1 VTLQTLDADLAALAE
16 ARDAARR
23 AKAAFDAFA
32 GATQEEIDRIV
43 AAMAAAAAAAAKDLA
58 RLAVDETGYGV
69 YEDKI
74 LKNLYNAD
82 FCAKSMVGMRTKGV
96 LWIDEPGRMTA
107 IGAPVGVIAAIIPV
121 TNPTS
126 TVIYKCLAAVKAG
139 NAVVHAPHPRA
150 VKCCSLTAQ
159 IMGDAAVKAGAPKDL
174 IQCLTRA
181 SIEATGELMRSPET
195 ALIMA
200 TGGAGMVRAA
210 YQAGKPC
217 LAVGAGNVPVYVHS
231 SVPNIDEAA
240 LMVVTSK
247 SFDNGTA
254 CVAEQTVVI
263 DAAIYDA
270 AIAAFQA
277 RGTAMLNKEEQ
288 ARLAAIIFDERGGL
302 RADNVGQSATTLAQR
317 AGISVPAGTRVLG
330 AELDVVGRSDMLSAE
345 ILGPVLSFYRANSL
359 EQGIDWCRQIL
370 AFGGEGHTLGIHAGD
385 PDVVARLSELPA
397 SRIPVNTPSLFGG
410 MGYSTEIGPSFMLGT
425 GTWSGSI
432 TSDNVSPLHLINIK
446 RVAYESRP
454 WRGLYGEDVP
464 AHIGTAP

>member
-1 VTLQTLDADLAALAE
+1 LSLIAMDEDLAALAE
-16 ARDAARR
+16 ARNAARQ
-23 AKAAFDAFA
+23 AKVALDAFA
-32 GATQEEIDRIV
+32 GATQEEIDAIV
-43 AAMAAAAAAAAKDLA
+43 AAMARAAGTAAAELA

-74 LKNLYNAD
+74 LKNRYNAE
-82 FCAKSMVGMRTKGV
+82 FVAASMVGMRTKGV
-96 LWIDEPGRMTA
+96 LWVDEPGRMTA
-107 IGAPVGVIAAIIPV
+107 IGSPVGVIAAIIPV

-126 TVIYKCLAAVKAG
+126 TVIFKSLAAVKSG

-150 VKCCSLTAQ
+150 VRCCARTSAV
-159 IMGDAAVKAGAPKDL
+159 MAEAAVKAGAPRDL
-174 IQCLTRA
+174 VQCLERA
-181 SIEATGELMRSPET
+181 SIAATGELMRHQDI

-217 LAVGAGNVPVYVHS
+217 LAVGAGNVPVYIHR
-231 SVPNIDEAA
+231 SVPDLDEAA

-254 CVAEQTVVI
+254 CVAEQTVVLDSTI
-263 DAAIYDA
+263 AEAGL
-270 AIAAFQA
+270 AAFTKH
-277 RGTAMLNKEEQ
+277 GTAMLNREDQ
-288 ARLAAIIFDERGGL
+288 ARLTAVLFDERGGL
-302 RADNVGQSATTLAQR
+302 RADNVGQSAVELAKR

-330 AELDVVGRSDMLSAE
+330 AELDSVGPAHPLSAE
-345 ILGPVLSFYRANSL
+345 ILGPVLSFYRADSL
-359 EQGIDWCRQIL
+359 AAAIARCREVL

-385 PDVVARLSELPA
+385 PAVVARLSELPA

-432 TSDNVSPLHLINIK
+432 VSDNVSPLHLINIK

-454 WRGLYGEDVP
+454 WRGLYGAAVP
-464 AHIGTAP
+464 AHLGSAP

>member
-159 IMGDAAVKAGAPKDL
+159 IMGDAAVKAGAPRDI
-174 IQCLTRA
+174 IQCLTKA
-181 SIEATGELMRSPET
+181 SIEATGELMRHPDT

-263 DAAIYDA
+263 DGAIYDA
-270 AIAAFQA
+270 CIAAFQA
-277 RGTAMLNKEEQ
+277 RGTAMLNKDEQ
-288 ARLAAIIFDERGGL
+288 KRLAAIIFDERGGL

-454 WRGLYGEDVP
+454 WRGLYGNDVP